1 MSFLKGL
8 FGKKKTTERITKPD
22 APQAPAPPPPPPDFP
37 LGENIIS
44 DPDIRTF
51 VDLGRHYPL
60 PSGFVYVQDEGQPPA
75 IVRSRDGRRYSFL
88 IEEGLLTF
96 NDPYTREDGRT
107 GYKTTE
113 VFKRGLR

>member
-8 FGKKKTTERITKPD
+8 FGKKKKTERIAKPD
-22 APQAPAPPPPPPDFP
+22 VPRTPPPPPPDFP

-44 DPDIRTF
+44 DADIRTF
-51 VDLGRHYPL
+51 TDLGRYYPL
-60 PSGFVYVQDEGQPPA
+60 PSGFVYILEEGEPPVV
-75 IVRSRDGRRYSFL
+75 VRSEDSVRFSFL

-96 NDPYTREDGRT
+96 NEPYTREDGRT